1 MKNMFSYLFDKFKNT
16 TVGMFVCQHPYWVLF
31 FVVLIHT
38 FFFNQYT
45 LYDMIKAKMS
55 ISKLNAEYDYYQN
68 KIQEDSIKLHNLKTD
83 NQNLIKFAREVYG
96 MKKDKE
102 EVYII
107 RYK

>member
-1 MKNMFSYLFDKFKNT
+1 MKNMVSYLFDKFKNT

-45 LYDMIKAKMS
+45 LYDMIKSKMS

>member
-1 MKNMFSYLFDKFKNT
+1 MKNIASYLFKKFQST
-16 TVGMFVCQHPYWVLF
+16 SIGRFVCAHPYL
-31 FVVLIHT
+31 VVFIAVMIHL

-55 ISKLNAEYDYYQN
+55 ISKLNEEYDYYQN
-68 KIQEDSIKLHNLKTD
+68 KIQEDSIKLHNLRTD
-83 NQNLIKFAREVYG
+83 NQNLVKFAREVYG

-102 EVYII
+102 DVYIM

>member
-1 MKNMFSYLFDKFKNT
+1 MKNIVLNFFKKVKNT
-16 TVGMFVCQHPYWVLF
+16 AIGRFVCAHPYL
-31 FVVLIHT
+31 VVFIGVMIHL

-55 ISKLNAEYDYYQN
+55 ISKLNEEYEYYQN

-83 NQNLIKFAREVYG
+83 NQNLVRFAREVYG

-102 EVYII
+102 
-107 RYK
+107 

>member
-1 MKNMFSYLFDKFKNT
+1 MVSYLFDKFKNT

-83 NQNLIKFAREVYG
+83 YQNLIKFAREVYG

>member
-1 MKNMFSYLFDKFKNT
+1 MKNIVTKLFRKFQST
-16 TVGMFVCQHPYWVLF
+16 AIGRFVCAHPYLVVFVL
-31 FVVLIHT
+31 VMIHT
-38 FFFNQYT
+38 FCFNQYT

-55 ISKLNAEYDYYQN
+55 ISKLNDEYVYYQN

-83 NQNLIKFAREVYG
+83 NQNLVRFAREVYG

-102 EVYII
+102 DVYIM